1 MKGAI
6 SLVIFDCDGVLVDS
20 EEISNRVLAEAITEA
35 GLAMTSKE
43 ARAAFTG
50 YRLADIVT
58 EIEHRLGKRL
68 PDKWLSKFEE
78 RRARGFRSELRE
90 IPGATTAVR
99 GVLGA
104 GLSLCAASQ
113 ARLEKSLLT
122 LQLVGLLEYFE
133 GKIFSASMVEHAKPF
148 PDLFLYAA
156 QKMGHCPENC
166 VVIEDT
172 VMGVTAAKKAGM
184 RAFGYSGHGDAGP
197 LRSAG
202 AEVFDDMRL
211 LPNLIAAI

>member
-1 MKGAI
+1 MKGLI

-20 EEISNRVLAEAITEA
+20 EEISNRLLAEAITEA
-35 GLAMTSKE
+35 GFAMTAEE
-43 ARAAFTG
+43 AHAAFRG
-50 YRLADIVT
+50 YRLADIATYV
-58 EIEHRLGKRL
+58 ESRLGQRL
-68 PDKWLSKFEE
+68 PDQWLSKFEE
-78 RRARGFRSELRE
+78 RRAVAFRSELKE

-99 GVLGA
+99 GILAA
-104 GLSLCAASQ
+104 GLSICAASQ

-122 LQLVGLLEYFE
+122 LQLVGLLKYFE
-133 GKIFSASMVEHAKPF
+133 GKIFSASMVERGKPY

-166 VVIEDT
+166 AVIEDT
-172 VMGVTAAKKAGM
+172 VMGVIAANKAGM
-184 RAFGYSGHGDAGP
+184 HAFGHSGRGNTEA

-211 LPNLIAAI
+211 LPNLIAAV